1 MDAELCWQ
9 KESHDKPSKGEY
21 HGAEHQ
27 QAARRNSQPM
37 EGFWIESHPLRKSH
51 TGGPYSGTNGNEN
64 EGDDGFES
72 VERPKSSQQDGYGY
86 QGRQS

>member
-1 MDAELCWQ
+1 MDAEPMFAKGVPRQ
-9 KESHDKPSKGEY
+9 TQRGEY

-64 EGDDGFES
+64 EG
-72 VERPKSSQQDGYGY
+72 ER
-86 QGRQS
+86 RI